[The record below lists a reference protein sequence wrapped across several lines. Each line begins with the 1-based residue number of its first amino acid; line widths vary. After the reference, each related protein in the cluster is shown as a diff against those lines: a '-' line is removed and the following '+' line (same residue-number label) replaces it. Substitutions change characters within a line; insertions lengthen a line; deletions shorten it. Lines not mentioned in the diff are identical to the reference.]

1 MLKIESMHFYKT
13 IFVLLIMF
21 TNSKL
26 FSYEEGIALNGDL
39 EIYYRDYGPKDAEPI
54 LLVQGIGGQLI
65 NWPEHL
71 IDFLLD
77 NNFRPIVYDNRDTG
91 LSSRIPSDSF
101 SDAKRDNTI
110 VKNYIRYYLRLPIKS
125 DYTLDDMAV
134 DGISVLNKLDIS
146 EAHILGISM
155 GGMIA
160 QIIVSSHPERTKTFT
175 LISSTAST
183 PSPFNGPTR
192 KVRKLLMNRTKN
204 PNSTVDERV
213 ARSRKIFTEI
223 GYQGIDLNTEEF
235 YNNVSISIERGGK
248 DDTGFGRQLNAILA
262 SQNRLDKV
270 KSISAPTLIIHG
282 LEDPL
287 IKVKNAHKAN
297 KLIKGS
303 KLIIIDDMRHLIEP
317 PVFNQFKDDL
327 LEHLEKN
334 K

>member
-26 FSYEEGIALNGDL
+26 FSYEEGIALNGNL

-303 KLIIIDDMRHLIEP
+303 KLIIIDDMRHLIEL